1 MEAIVESIHINIEH
15 RQPVS
20 HVENAHFIA
29 GVGIEDDRHST
40 LRSERQGYQV
50 LLMDKET
57 LDSAGL
63 SPGEIKENITTVG
76 MDINSLQ
83 VGQQLAL
90 GNEAIIEVFK
100 PCPPCSRM
108 DEIRPGLQDELDGQ
122 RGVLA
127 QIVQSGTVK
136 IGDRVHIIDPNTRT

>member
-1 MEAIVESIHINIEH
+1 MDPIVESIHINIEH

-20 HVENAHFIA
+20 DVENAHFIA
-29 GVGIEDDRHST
+29 GVGIENDRHAT
-40 LRSERQGYQV
+40 PRSERQGYQV

-57 LDSAGL
+57 LDSTRL

-108 DEIRPGLQDELDGQ
+108 DEIRPSLQDELVRQ

-136 IGDRVHIIDPNTRT
+136 IGDRVHIIDPDTRT

>member
-1 MEAIVESIHINIEH
+1 MDPIVESIHINIEH

-20 HVENAHFIA
+20 DVENAHFIA
-29 GVGIEDDRHST
+29 GVGIENDRHAT
-40 LRSERQGYQV
+40 PRSERQGYQV

-57 LDSAGL
+57 LDSTRL

-136 IGDRVHIIDPNTRT
+136 IGDRVHIIDPDTRT

>member
-1 MEAIVESIHINIEH
+1 MDATVESIHINIEH

-29 GVGIEDDRHST
+29 GVGIENDRHATSK
-40 LRSERQGYQV
+40 SERQGYQV

-76 MDINSLQ
+76 MDINTLQ
-83 VGQQLAL
+83 IGQQVAL

-108 DEIRPGLQDELDGQ
+108 DEIRPGLQKELDGR

-127 QIVQSGTVK
+127 KIVQSGMVK
-136 IGDRVHIIDPNTRT
+136 TGDRIQVVEPTTRT

>member
-1 MEAIVESIHINIEH
+1 
-15 RQPVS
+15 
-20 HVENAHFIA
+20 
-29 GVGIEDDRHST
+29 
-40 LRSERQGYQV
+40 
-50 LLMDKET
+50 MDKET

-76 MDINSLQ
+76 MDINTLQ
-83 VGQQLAL
+83 IGQQVAL

-108 DEIRPGLQDELDGQ
+108 DEIRPGLQKELDGR

-127 QIVQSGTVK
+127 KIVQSGMVK
-136 IGDRVHIIDPNTRT
+136 TGDRIQVVEPTTRT

>member
-1 MEAIVESIHINIEH
+1 MGAVVTEGE
-15 RQPVS
+15 
-20 HVENAHFIA
+20 
-29 GVGIEDDRHST
+29 
-40 LRSERQGYQV
+40 GYTID
-50 LLMDKET
+50 MDKET
-57 LDSAGL
+57 LDSTGL

-136 IGDRVHIIDPNTRT
+136 IGDRVRIIDPDTQT

>member
-1 MEAIVESIHINIEH
+1 MDPIVESIHINIEH
-15 RQPVS
+15 RHPVS
-20 HVENAHFIA
+20 DVENAHFIA
-29 GVGIEDDRHST
+29 GVGIENDRHAT
-40 LRSERQGYQV
+40 PRSERQGYQV

-57 LDSAGL
+57 LDSTGL

-136 IGDRVHIIDPNTRT
+136 IGDRVRIIDPDTQT